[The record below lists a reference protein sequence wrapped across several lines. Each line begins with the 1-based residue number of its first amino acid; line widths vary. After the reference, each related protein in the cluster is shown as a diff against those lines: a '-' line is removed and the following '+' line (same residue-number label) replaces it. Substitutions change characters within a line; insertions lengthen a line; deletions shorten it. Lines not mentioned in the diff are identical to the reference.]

1 MYQRHEAPS
10 GQDLQA
16 YIKVSH
22 ESKWIPSMREVEC
35 DVQLLHDY
43 LFPKYWT

>member
-1 MYQRHEAPS
+1 MYQRDEALS

-35 DVQLLHDY
+35 DIQLLHDY